1 MITKQCRVCL
11 HLKENLP
18 ILACDAFPKGIPTII
33 LKGEFDHTNEFEG
46 DNGIRFERDFGNQQ
60 QNNNYSDK
68 IKENS
73 VYLDNVTSFIK
84 LNYKCPKGT
93 VDDSNK
99 CDIEKPIVNIPI
111 PNKFKDI
118 DNVKS
123 DKIRGESS
131 EFLNQ
136 LVQNNEYL
144 VNSLKSYTNIGH
156 LEVNKYL
163 GNRIS
168 GNIPKEIEKIIIGLD
183 SIFNLQKEQNFLT
196 SSSITTY
203 RGVSDIEIENL
214 LGLNQKHIYDIEPGK
229 IITDPKF
236 VSTTLNKEQAL
247 QFGRDRYGGSI
258 ITILIPKNS
267 EALHTESVSGSEDEL
282 LINRNQ
288 SYKFLG
294 VNKNIDNSG
303 LDSNKPV
310 HEFIFELV
318 NANQKQNS
326 SYLANVFETI
336 KLNYKCPKGTVDDSN
351 KCNPEEQEKSSTSD
365 SKSASETFIGF
376 KADHDFSSPQDVET
390 NKRIQASLDKA
401 AEPLKKFSK
410 NDRHVLT
417 MYSGG
422 RFHQINE
429 YLNGSMK
436 DMENSNDVFDKAN
449 VKESKQLIE
458 KLDKLFTNSDLS
470 EPLVTYRGISNK
482 TLSKY
487 PELVNA
493 LDTPGSEIE
502 FPCFSSTSVLPFM
515 ANNYTKDE
523 NGETGRLLELQLPS
537 GTKALFIGKDSL
549 MPKELEVLINRGT
562 KFEVGKTKYTDI
574 VPPNSGIYR
583 DTPAKHVKITTI
595 RAIV

>member
-318 NANQKQNS
+318 NANQKQSSSHLSDAVETIKLNYNCPDSEKNGSGPGSCGGSNTSSNKPKNDIVSLKGEQKAIKRILLDYNRLSQPKDDSYNQLSNRLKEINKTLDIETPKSVSVDITAPSRSALEKMIQGDPTFDDDPLPWDEDYNVELGGTLYQIRLEGWYDDCLESRGYDKIDPDKYQDVIQSDFKQIVSDESGWGNSKENIYGYVPNVPGTTYGVTYIGRPIKTKQDS
-326 SYLANVFETI
+326 SYLEDVSDFI
-336 KLNYKCPKGTVDDSN
+336 KLNYKCP
-351 KCNPEEQEKSSTSD
+351 P
-365 SKSASETFIGF
+365 
-376 KADHDFSSPQDVET
+376 
-390 NKRIQASLDKA
+390 
-401 AEPLKKFSK
+401 
-410 NDRHVLT
+410 
-417 MYSGG
+417 
-422 RFHQINE
+422 
-429 YLNGSMK
+429 
-436 DMENSNDVFDKAN
+436 
-449 VKESKQLIE
+449 
-458 KLDKLFTNSDLS
+458 
-470 EPLVTYRGISNK
+470 
-482 TLSKY
+482 
-487 PELVNA
+487 
-493 LDTPGSEIE
+493 
-502 FPCFSSTSVLPFM
+502 
-515 ANNYTKDE
+515 
-523 NGETGRLLELQLPS
+523 
-537 GTKALFIGKDSL
+537 
-549 MPKELEVLINRGT
+549 
-562 KFEVGKTKYTDI
+562 
-574 VPPNSGIYR
+574 
-583 DTPAKHVKITTI
+583 
-595 RAIV
+595 

>member
-1 MITKQCRVCL
+1 MVEVYFEIVDDKYNNNVYRG
-11 HLKENLP
+11 N
-18 ILACDAFPKGIPTII
+18 AFPYKSNVIWEIIPYNKQKQDSSY
-33 LKGEFDHTNEFEG
+33 LEDVTN
-46 DNGIRFERDFGNQQ
+46 
-60 QNNNYSDK
+60 
-68 IKENS
+68 
-73 VYLDNVTSFIK
+73 FIK

-318 NANQKQNS
+318 NANQKQS
-326 SYLANVFETI
+326 SSHLSDAVETI
-336 KLNYKCPKGTVDDSN
+336 KLNYNCPDSEKNGTGPGSCGGNKPSDSLENFKLGDKPTKSRPTNPDRFVETKLSNNIVPELSN
-351 KCNPEEQEKSSTSD
+351 KIKSVVSNAYKNIPE
-365 SKSASETFIGF
+365 
-376 KADHDFSSPQDVET
+376 
-390 NKRIQASLDKA
+390 
-401 AEPLKKFSK
+401 
-410 NDRHVLT
+410 
-417 MYSGG
+417 
-422 RFHQINE
+422 
-429 YLNGSMK
+429 LNGTPLTTK
-436 DMENSNDVFDKAN
+436 N
-449 VKESKQLIE
+449 VSEKE
-458 KLDKLFTNSDLS
+458 
-470 EPLVTYRGISNK
+470 
-482 TLSKY
+482 Y
-487 PELVNA
+487 PELKNA
-493 LDTPGSEIE
+493 FAAHDSNNIYLNDKY
-502 FPCFSSTSVLPFM
+502 FSDISKMEQKLSKEVESGFHPKGCNTAESIITHEL
-515 ANNYTKDE
+515 
-523 NGETGRLLELQLPS
+523 GHLLV
-537 GTKALFIGKDSL
+537 D
-549 MPKELEVLINRGT
+549 
-562 KFEVGKTKYTDI
+562 
-574 VPPNSGIYR
+574 
-583 DTPAKHVKITTI
+583 
-595 RAIV
+595 